1 MFWQLVWQKY
11 LLSDLDATEGAY
23 RPDGR
28 TLEYI
33 LSRRAELFDRVE
45 DTSGIKL
52 TGPKK
57 ELYDERVFRDQ
68 VFEWFRSKPT
78 HFLEN
83 VTSNIWGFWVRAEN
97 LRKTLLMLSMQV
109 VFLGAA
115 LLGFG
120 LTIRYRQLLKIR
132 FGLLLVLTL
141 WAQHS
146 LVLGW
151 GRFSLDT
158 VPVLAVVFGI
168 GIDEWMKQKVGGNQ
182 VMRS

>member
-1 MFWQLVWQKY
+1 MWEKY
-11 LLSDLDATEGAY
+11 VLSDLDAAEGAD

-28 TLEYI
+28 SLQYK
-33 LSRRAELFDRVE
+33 LSRRAELLDRVE
-45 DTSGIKL
+45 DTPGVKL

-68 VFEWFRSKPT
+68 VLEWFKSKPT
-78 HFLEN
+78 HFLKN
-83 VTSNIWGFWVRAEN
+83 VTSNIWGFWAGAEN
-97 LRKTLLMLSMQV
+97 LRKTLPLLSMQM

-120 LTIRYRQLLKIR
+120 LTVRCRQLLKIR

-158 VPVLAVVFGI
+158 VPVLAVVFGV